1 MKYKII
7 RKHKKD
13 VRDFEIGYADSKEQ
27 ADGLLAYYNETD
39 ENKEYYYIKG
49 AITEKQ
55 YREKKEVSSDR

>member
-27 ADGLLAYYNETD
+27 AEGLLAYYNQTNED
-39 ENKEYYYIKG
+39 EDCYYIKV
-49 AITEKQ
+49 AVPEKE
-55 YREKKEVSSDR
+55 YSKRWR

>member
-27 ADGLLAYYNETD
+27 ADGLLAYYNETNND
-39 ENKEYYYIKG
+39 KDCYYIKM
-49 AITEKQ
+49 AVHEKE
-55 YREKKEVSSDR
+55 YSKRWK

>member
-13 VRDFEIGYADSKEQ
+13 VRDFKIGYADSKEQ
-27 ADGLLAYYNETD
+27 ADGLLAYYNETND
-39 ENKEYYYIKG
+39 DKDCYYIKM

-55 YREKKEVSSDR
+55 YRERSK

>member
-13 VRDFEIGYADSKEQ
+13 IRDFEIGYADSKEQ
-27 ADGLLAYYNETD
+27 ADGLLAYYNEAN
-39 ENKEYYYIKG
+39 ENKDCYYIKV

-55 YREKKEVSSDR
+55 YKEKKRVNSDR

>member
-27 ADGLLAYYNETD
+27 ACW
-39 ENKEYYYIKG
+39 
-49 AITEKQ
+49 Q
-55 YREKKEVSSDR
+55 YW

>member
-27 ADGLLAYYNETD
+27 ADGLLAYYNETNQD
-39 ENKEYYYIKG
+39 LNYYY
-49 AITEKQ
+49 
-55 YREKKEVSSDR
+55 

>member
-27 ADGLLAYYNETD
+27 ADGLLAYYSETNENED
-39 ENKEYYYIKG
+39 CYYIKV

-55 YREKKEVSSDR
+55 YREKKRGK

>member
-27 ADGLLAYYNETD
+27 ADGLLAYYNETSD
-39 ENKEYYYIKG
+39 DKDCYYIKM

-55 YREKKEVSSDR
+55 YRERSKWR

>member
-27 ADGLLAYYNETD
+27 ADGLLAYYNETND
-39 ENKEYYYIKG
+39 DKDCYYIKM
-49 AITEKQ
+49 AITEKTI
-55 YREKKEVSSDR
+55 